1 MKAILY
7 LSLFLALLGHSGCVT
22 YKKCLEKFPPSR
34 DTLRITQVKDS
45 IIYRDTTIYVKIQ
58 GETKHDSVFVKIP
71 EEGKLFSFDT
81 LRQDTPLAS
90 AEAWIADSYLQLKL
104 TQKDTT
110 ILTKLSKAIMEAYHW
125 KSEYEKVTETPKEVK
140 YIPKIYKYSLW
151 IVIVLI
157 LGIGFYLFKK
167 FNVIGIIKTFIK

>member
-7 LSLFLALLGHSGCVT
+7 LSLFLTLLGQSGCVS
-22 YKKCLEKFPPSR
+22 YKKCLEKYPPSR
-34 DTLRITQVKDS
+34 DTLRITQVRDS

-58 GETKHDSVFVKIP
+58 GETKHDSIFIKIP
-71 EEGKLFSFDT
+71 VEGKLFSFDT

-110 ILTKLSKAIMEAYHW
+110 ILTKLNNAVMEAYHW
-125 KSEYEKVTETPKEVK
+125 RSEYEKVTETPKEVK
-140 YIPKIYKYSLW
+140 YIPKIYKIAFW
-151 IVIVLI
+151 IVLVAVIVLA
-157 LGIGFYLFKK
+157 GYLVKK
-167 FNVIGIIKTFIK
+167 FNLIGIIKTFIK